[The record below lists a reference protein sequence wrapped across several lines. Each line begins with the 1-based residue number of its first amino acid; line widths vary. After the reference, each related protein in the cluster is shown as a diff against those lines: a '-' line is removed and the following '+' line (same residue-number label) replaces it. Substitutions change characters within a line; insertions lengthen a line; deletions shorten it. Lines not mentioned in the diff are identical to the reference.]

1 MTRQELTERLRRSR
15 GMSDYE
21 NQTGDREAVAALDAL
36 YAEIDALRAELR
48 RCVEHLRSS
57 VADEEARQ
65 REIDALRRLPVIRTC
80 GGCRWCHPTEVCA
93 HARAHI
99 EQEIDGSDR
108 TPPEWCPL
116 RGGAK

>member
-36 YAEIDALRAELR
+36 YAEIDALRK
-48 RCVEHLRSS
+48 
-57 VADEEARQ
+57 
-65 REIDALRRLPVIRTC
+65 LPVIRTC
-80 GGCRWCHPTEVCA
+80 GECRWYSIVGHDDLCKHNGTSS
-93 HARAHI
+93 R
-99 EQEIDGSDR
+99 IDSR
-108 TPPEWCPL
+108 EAPPEWCPL